1 MSITQDITK
10 RETIASYI
18 KEAVQ
23 NLRDQDLLKLRMKE
37 IKDAVKESE
46 LIDPKEFSSAVQ
58 AAYDSQKH
66 QEKIDALQVGID
78 ITELLGL

>member
-1 MSITQDITK
+1 MSIPEDIIK
-10 RETIASYI
+10 RQTVAAYI

-37 IKDAVKESE
+37 IKDVVKDSE
-46 LIDPKEFSSAVQ
+46 LIDPKEFASAVA

-66 QEKIDALQVGID
+66 QEKIDALQAGID
-78 ITELLGL
+78 LMELLGL